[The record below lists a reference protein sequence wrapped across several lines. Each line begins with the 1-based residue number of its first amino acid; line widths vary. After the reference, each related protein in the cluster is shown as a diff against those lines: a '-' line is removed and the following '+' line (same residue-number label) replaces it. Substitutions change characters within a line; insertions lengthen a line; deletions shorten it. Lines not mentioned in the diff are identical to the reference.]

1 MNDIENVDRT
11 IQQYIVEWEKD
22 HPRIFEMKDFLQGHP
37 PAPFKGGG
45 INREKINPLHF
56 EFIKESVVFERER
69 VKCRK
74 ISLID
79 F

>member
-1 MNDIENVDRT
+1 MGERSSPDPL
-11 IQQYIVEWEKD
+11 KGK
-22 HPRIFEMKDFLQGHP
+22 IFSRVIPLP
-37 PAPFKGGG
+37 PSKGVG
-45 INREKINPLHF
+45 INREKINPLHL